1 MKTVPLFHI
10 GDIPRM
16 SHTKRWNILGDLPT
30 QSLAEHSY
38 NVACIAAHIV
48 QQHGL
53 NPDQAHAVTGYALVH
68 DFDEI
73 FTGDIPTPTKGALG
87 IGSTSWIIPTLGG
100 FPAVLNETANMV
112 IPLCSSCGYRYNMT
126 VRQIVKIADL
136 IEAAAYVTRYAV
148 SRHHIKVS
156 NGCKAA
162 IVTKLTLQ
170 APELLEDMLNILTD
184 LCYGSSVTLGELV
197 DAHQEDL
204 AEAGSLL

>member
-10 GDIPRM
+10 GDVPRM

-53 NPDQAHAVTGYALVH
+53 NPDQAHLVTGYALVH

-100 FPAVLNETANMV
+100 FPAILNETASAV
-112 IPLCSSCGYRYNMT
+112 IPVASSCGYRYNLT
-126 VRQIVKIADL
+126 VGQIVKIADL
-136 IEAAAYVTRYAV
+136 IEAAAYVAKHGK
-148 SRHHIKVS
+148 SNHHSKVLMGCKTALTVKVS
-156 NGCKAA
+156 L
-162 IVTKLTLQ
+162 V
-170 APELLEDMLNILTD
+170 APEMVADMHDIFMNLLS
-184 LCYGSSVTLGELV
+184 GSRVTLNELH
-197 DAHQEDL
+197 DAHQDDL
-204 AEAGSLL
+204 SKTGSLL